1 MHYSPQ
7 SSSSQA
13 HGHHMRNSLTDS
25 QLDRTIKKEGEKMG
39 DYDEDP
45 NDNSMIH
52 HSSATHDP
60 NDTTKPLTNEEEIA
74 IAKMITSGQT

>member
-1 MHYSPQ
+1 
-7 SSSSQA
+7 
-13 HGHHMRNSLTDS
+13 MRNSFSDS

-45 NDNSMIH
+45 SDNSMIH
-52 HSSATHDP
+52 HSSAT